1 MVVRRM
7 DSAPT
12 SLNTKTIQSLPT
24 PSAQKGSILLIVL
37 VFSCIAAMLVLT
49 LLENDILQIKST
61 HTFQQE
67 RLNFIKTEQVLWQK
81 QNHLLTQNLMLD
93 PIPIEPAAFVPDTLD
108 FSEREGVYYYEIDID
123 MSFQNE
129 AKTHLQSM
137 VARR

>member
-1 MVVRRM
+1 M

-12 SLNTKTIQSLPT
+12 SLNTKPIQPLPT
-24 PSAQKGSILLIVL
+24 PSAQQGSVLLIVL

-67 RLNFIKTEQVLWQK
+67 RLNFIKTEQVLRQK
-81 QNHLLTQNLMLD
+81 QNRLLTQNLMLD
-93 PIPIEPAAFVPDTLD
+93 PNPVEPAAFVPDTLD
-108 FSEREGVYYYEIDID
+108 FAEREGVYYYETDID

>member
-1 MVVRRM
+1 M

-12 SLNTKTIQSLPT
+12 KLNAKAIQRLPK
-24 PSAQKGSILLIVL
+24 PSAQQGSVLLIVL
-37 VFSCIAAMLVLT
+37 VFSCVAVMLVLT

-67 RLNFIKTEQVLWQK
+67 RLNFIKTERVLQQK
-81 QNHLLTQNLMLD
+81 QNHLLTQISILD
-93 PIPIEPAAFVPDTLD
+93 PNPVEPDAFVPDTLD
-108 FSEREGVYYYEIDID
+108 FAEREGVYYYETEID